1 MSASFTPAP
10 GGQKGRRIRW
20 FRDVKRRGAGP
31 GPEESGAARRRPA
44 PGKRGDGVALARPT
58 AGCHPPTPP
67 APCGDAALPTP
78 AAEQPSG
85 RINKT
90 AFKLFKRRKSG
101 GTMPSIFGVRSK
113 GGEGKGAGKAAGMVR
128 SRTHDGLADAVLESG
143 KKEEP
148 GGGGGG
154 GGDPQSAEPQGRAGG
169 GPGLSPGSA
178 VAKSH
183 SFFSLLRKNG
193 RAESGKA
200 EGAEQR
206 AGGRQ
211 KKGLKGIFSSMRW
224 HKKDK
229 NGKEE
234 RGETS
239 EIQAGLIMPGSL
251 TASLECIKEETP
263 KPLCET
269 PSGAGDV
276 GPEAPR
282 EKGSGEARASAP
294 EPQAGGGET
303 RDSAVPP
310 GEDPAAG
317 RRPEEPSREP
327 PEPGAGGEVG
337 TAKDAAIT
345 GDVPIPTIPPV
356 EPHCDSGQE
365 TAAAPDPSSVDPP
378 SEQSI
383 DRICLMFADVTSLK
397 SFDSLTGCGDIIA
410 DHEEDVGSG
419 SGGCAKSAPGAGKLG
434 ASKKHPTMVAYQGGG
449 EEMASPDQVDDTYL
463 QEFWDMLSQTE
474 ETQAEAGGGGGGA
487 KKPEGLKEN
496 RGTEGAQNRVAV
508 KRGGLHQIPIHLNHK
523 EEQKSREKDQHE
535 GVPNSDEGYWDS
547 TTPGPEEDGSTSIQK
562 ETIPRDS
569 YSGDALYDLYTEP
582 DETPPAAPA
591 DEGVTCVP
599 RSKPVSPITTTCSL
613 KTPSSTLRDSKIP
626 ISIKHLSSHPA
637 SHGAD
642 SSNSHHV
649 AHHHLAKSEMHR
661 TKIPVSKVL
670 VRRVSNRGLAG
681 TTVKAATYQD
691 SAKK

>member
-1 MSASFTPAP
+1 
-10 GGQKGRRIRW
+10 
-20 FRDVKRRGAGP
+20 
-31 GPEESGAARRRPA
+31 
-44 PGKRGDGVALARPT
+44 
-58 AGCHPPTPP
+58 
-67 APCGDAALPTP
+67 
-78 AAEQPSG
+78 
-85 RINKT
+85 
-90 AFKLFKRRKSG
+90 
-101 GTMPSIFGVRSK
+101 
-113 GGEGKGAGKAAGMVR
+113 
-128 SRTHDGLADAVLESG
+128 
-143 KKEEP
+143 
-148 GGGGGG
+148 
-154 GGDPQSAEPQGRAGG
+154 
-169 GPGLSPGSA
+169 
-178 VAKSH
+178 
-183 SFFSLLRKNG
+183 
-193 RAESGKA
+193 
-200 EGAEQR
+200 
-206 AGGRQ
+206 GGRQ

-251 TASLECIKEETP
+251 TASLECIKEEAP
-263 KPLCET
+263 KPLSET
-269 PSGAGDV
+269 PTGAGDI
-276 GPEAPR
+276 GPESPR
-282 EKGSGEARASAP
+282 EKRSGQAHSSAEEA
-294 EPQAGGGET
+294 EAGG
-303 RDSAVPP
+303 
-310 GEDPAAG
+310 
-317 RRPEEPSREP
+317 RPEELSRER
-327 PEPGAGGEVG
+327 PEPGAGEVG

-345 GDVPIPTIPPV
+345 GDIPITTIPPV

-365 TAAAPDPSSVDPP
+365 TAAAPDPSSIDPP

-419 SGGCAKSAPGAGKLG
+419 SPLGKLG

-474 ETQAEAGGGGGGA
+474 ETQTEGGGGGGGT
-487 KKPEGLKEN
+487 KKPEGLKESQ
-496 RGTEGAQNRVAV
+496 GTEGAQNRVAV

-523 EEQKSREKDQHE
+523 EEQKSREKEPHE
-535 GVPNSDEGYWDS
+535 GIPNSDEGYWDS

-569 YSGDALYDLYTEP
+569 YSGDALYDLYAEP
-582 DETPPAAPA
+582 DENPPAGPT
-591 DEGVTCVP
+591 DEEVTCVS

-613 KTPSSTLRDSKIP
+613 KTPSSTVKDSKIP

-642 SSNSHHV
+642 ASNSHHV

-681 TTVKAATYQD
+681 TTVKAAMHQD

>member
-1 MSASFTPAP
+1 MDSHCDCAEP
-10 GGQKGRRIRW
+10 
-20 FRDVKRRGAGP
+20 
-31 GPEESGAARRRPA
+31 
-44 PGKRGDGVALARPT
+44 
-58 AGCHPPTPP
+58 
-67 APCGDAALPTP
+67 P

-113 GGEGKGAGKAAGMVR
+113 GGEGKGASKAGMVR
-128 SRTHDGLADAVLESG
+128 SRTHDGLADAVLESS

-148 GGGGGG
+148 GGG
-154 GGDPQSAEPQGRAGG
+154 DPQSKEAQGRPAGNLG
-169 GPGLSPGSA
+169 VSPGSS

-193 RAESGKA
+193 RAENGRA
-200 EGAEQR
+200 ESAEQR

-234 RGETS
+234 RGEAS

-263 KPLCET
+263 KPLSET
-269 PSGAGDV
+269 PSSAGDSA
-276 GPEAPR
+276 GLEPPR
-282 EKGSGEARASAP
+282 EKRGGEALASPGEP
-294 EPQAGGGET
+294 EAGGGEP
-303 RDSAVPP
+303 RASSPP
-310 GEDPAAG
+310 PREDPAAAG
-317 RRPEEPSREP
+317 RRPEELCRQR
-327 PEPGAGGEVG
+327 PEPGAGEVG
-337 TAKDAAIT
+337 TAKDAAI
-345 GDVPIPTIPPV
+345 
-356 EPHCDSGQE
+356 
-365 TAAAPDPSSVDPP
+365 
-378 SEQSI
+378 
-383 DRICLMFADVTSLK
+383 
-397 SFDSLTGCGDIIA
+397 TGCGDIIA
-410 DHEEDVGSG
+410 DHEEDVGGG
-419 SGGCAKSAPGAGKLG
+419 SGGCEKSTPGAGKLG

-474 ETQAEAGGGGGGA
+474 ETQTEGGGGGGGT

-496 RGTEGAQNRVAV
+496 RGTEGAQNKVV
-508 KRGGLHQIPIHLNHK
+508 LKRGGLHQIPIHLNHK
-523 EEQKSREKDQHE
+523 EEQKGREKEQHE
-535 GVPNSDEGYWDS
+535 GIPNSDEGYWDS
-547 TTPGPEEDGSTSIQK
+547 TTPGPEEDSSTSIQK

-569 YSGDALYDLYTEP
+569 YSGDALYDLYAEP
-582 DETPPAAPA
+582 DENPPVGPA
-591 DEGVTCVP
+591 DEEVTCVP
-599 RSKPVSPITTTCSL
+599 RAKPVSPVTTTCSL
-613 KTPSSTLRDSKIP
+613 RTPSSSVKDSKIP
-626 ISIKHLSSHPA
+626 ISIKHLSSHAA

-642 SSNSHHV
+642 ASNSHHI

-681 TTVKAATYQD
+681 TTVKAAAYQD

>member
-1 MSASFTPAP
+1 MDSHCDCAEP
-10 GGQKGRRIRW
+10 
-20 FRDVKRRGAGP
+20 
-31 GPEESGAARRRPA
+31 
-44 PGKRGDGVALARPT
+44 
-58 AGCHPPTPP
+58 
-67 APCGDAALPTP
+67 P

-85 RINKT
+85 KINKT

-113 GGEGKGAGKAAGMVR
+113 GGEGKGASKAGMVR
-128 SRTHDGLADAVLESG
+128 SRTHDGLADAVLESS
-143 KKEEP
+143 KKEDA
-148 GGGGGG
+148 G
-154 GGDPQSAEPQGRAGG
+154 GGDPQGKDAPSRAAGSLG
-169 GPGLSPGSA
+169 VTPGSS

-193 RAESGKA
+193 RTENGKA
-200 EGAEQR
+200 ENADQR

-234 RGETS
+234 RGEAS
-239 EIQAGLIMPGSL
+239 EIQSSLIMPGSL

-263 KPLCET
+263 KPLSET
-269 PSGAGDV
+269 PNSAGDIGLELLHEKRGRDV
-276 GPEAPR
+276 HTSAEEPEV
-282 EKGSGEARASAP
+282 
-294 EPQAGGGET
+294 AGGES
-303 RDSAVPP
+303 RDSKTPP
-310 GEDPAAG
+310 GEDPAAAG
-317 RRPEEPSREP
+317 RRPEELCHERPD
-327 PEPGAGGEVG
+327 PGTGEVG

-345 GDVPIPTIPPV
+345 G
-356 EPHCDSGQE
+356 
-365 TAAAPDPSSVDPP
+365 
-378 SEQSI
+378 
-383 DRICLMFADVTSLK
+383 
-397 SFDSLTGCGDIIA
+397 CGDIIA
-410 DHEEDVGSG
+410 DQEEDVGGGSG
-419 SGGCAKSAPGAGKLG
+419 SCEKSTPGASKLG

-474 ETQAEAGGGGGGA
+474 ETQTGGGGGEGGGT
-487 KKPEGLKEN
+487 KTPEGLKEN
-496 RGTEGAQNRVAV
+496 RGTEGGQNRVAV
-508 KRGGLHQIPIHLNHK
+508 KRGGLNQIPIHLNHK
-523 EEQKSREKDQHE
+523 EEQKGREKEQHE

-547 TTPGPEEDGSTSIQK
+547 TTPGPEEDSTTSIQK

-569 YSGDALYDLYTEP
+569 YSGDALYDLYAEP
-582 DETPPAAPA
+582 DENPPGGPPV
-591 DEGVTCVP
+591 EEVTCVP

-613 KTPSSTLRDSKIP
+613 KTPSSTLKDSKIP
-626 ISIKHLSSHPA
+626 ISIKHLASHPA
-637 SHGAD
+637 SHGTD
-642 SSNSHHV
+642 TSNSHHV

>member
-1 MSASFTPAP
+1 MDSHCDCAEP
-10 GGQKGRRIRW
+10 
-20 FRDVKRRGAGP
+20 
-31 GPEESGAARRRPA
+31 
-44 PGKRGDGVALARPT
+44 
-58 AGCHPPTPP
+58 
-67 APCGDAALPTP
+67 P

-85 RINKT
+85 KINKT

-113 GGEGKGAGKAAGMVR
+113 GGEGKGASKAGMVR
-128 SRTHDGLADAVLESG
+128 SRTHDGLADAVLESS

-148 GGGGGG
+148 GGGGGS
-154 GGDPQSAEPQGRAGG
+154 DPQSREAPGRAGG
-169 GPGLSPGSA
+169 SLGVSPGGS

-193 RAESGKA
+193 RPENGKA
-200 EGAEQR
+200 ESAEQR

-224 HKKDK
+224 HRKDK

-234 RGETS
+234 RGESS
-239 EIQAGLIMPGSL
+239 EIPSGLIMPGSL

-263 KPLCET
+263 KPLSES
-269 PSGAGDV
+269 PSGAG
-276 GPEAPR
+276 GAGLEPPPEKR
-282 EKGSGEARASAP
+282 SGGAHTAAEQP
-294 EPQAGGGET
+294 PAGGGEP
-303 RDSAVPP
+303 RASSPP
-310 GEDPAAG
+310 AAEDPATAG
-317 RRPEEPSREP
+317 RRPEELSHER
-327 PEPGAGGEVG
+327 PEPGAGEVG
-337 TAKDAAIT
+337 TAKDAAI
-345 GDVPIPTIPPV
+345 
-356 EPHCDSGQE
+356 
-365 TAAAPDPSSVDPP
+365 
-378 SEQSI
+378 
-383 DRICLMFADVTSLK
+383 
-397 SFDSLTGCGDIIA
+397 TGCGDIIA
-410 DHEEDVGSG
+410 DHEEDVGGGSSG
-419 SGGCAKSAPGAGKLG
+419 CEKSTPGAGKLG

-449 EEMASPDQVDDTYL
+449 EEMASPDQVDDTCL
-463 QEFWDMLSQTE
+463 QEFWVMLSQTE
-474 ETQAEAGGGGGGA
+474 ETQTEGGGGGGGT
-487 KKPEGLKEN
+487 KKPEGLKET
-496 RGTEGAQNRVAV
+496 RGTEGTQSRVAV

-523 EEQKSREKDQHE
+523 EEQKGREKEQPE

-569 YSGDALYDLYTEP
+569 YSGDALYDLYAEP
-582 DETPPAAPA
+582 EENPPSGPTDE
-591 DEGVTCVP
+591 EVTCVP
-599 RSKPVSPITTTCSL
+599 RSKPMSPVTTTCSL
-613 KTPSSTLRDSKIP
+613 KTPSSTVKDSKIP

-681 TTVKAATYQD
+681 TTVKAAMYQD

>member
-1 MSASFTPAP
+1 MDSQCDCAEP
-10 GGQKGRRIRW
+10 
-20 FRDVKRRGAGP
+20 
-31 GPEESGAARRRPA
+31 
-44 PGKRGDGVALARPT
+44 
-58 AGCHPPTPP
+58 
-67 APCGDAALPTP
+67 P

-113 GGEGKGAGKAAGMVR
+113 GGEGKGAGKAGMVR

-148 GGGGGG
+148 GGG
-154 GGDPQSAEPQGRAGG
+154 DPQSREPPSRPGGSVGVSAG
-169 GPGLSPGSA
+169 SS

-193 RAESGKA
+193 RPENGKA
-200 EGAEQR
+200 ESAEQR

-224 HKKDK
+224 HRKDK

-239 EIQAGLIMPGSL
+239 EIQSGLIMPGSL

-263 KPLCET
+263 KPLSET
-269 PSGAGDV
+269 PGSAGDA
-276 GPEAPR
+276 GLDAPR
-282 EKGSGEARASAP
+282 EKRSGEALAAAQ
-294 EPQAGGGET
+294 EEAGAGGGEP
-303 RDSAVPP
+303 RDSSPP
-310 GEDPAAG
+310 AREDPAAAG
-317 RRPEEPSREP
+317 RRPEELCHERPD
-327 PEPGAGGEVG
+327 PGAGEVG
-337 TAKDAAIT
+337 TAKDAAI
-345 GDVPIPTIPPV
+345 
-356 EPHCDSGQE
+356 
-365 TAAAPDPSSVDPP
+365 
-378 SEQSI
+378 
-383 DRICLMFADVTSLK
+383 
-397 SFDSLTGCGDIIA
+397 TGCGDIIA

-419 SGGCAKSAPGAGKLG
+419 SGGCEKSTPGAGKLG
-434 ASKKHPTMVAYQGGG
+434 ASKKHPTMVTYQGGG
-449 EEMASPDQVDDTYL
+449 EEMASPDQVDDTCL

-474 ETQAEAGGGGGGA
+474 ETPTGGGGGT
-487 KKPEGLKEN
+487 KKPEGLKES
-496 RGTEGAQNRVAV
+496 RGAEGAQSRAV
-508 KRGGLHQIPIHLNHK
+508 GKRGGLHQIPIHLNHK
-523 EEQKSREKDQHE
+523 EEQKRREKEQHE

-547 TTPGPEEDGSTSIQK
+547 TTPGPEEDSSTSIQK

-582 DETPPAAPA
+582 DENPPAAPTV
-591 DEGVTCVP
+591 EEVTCAP
-599 RSKPVSPITTTCSL
+599 RSKPVSPITTTL
-613 KTPSSTLRDSKIP
+613 RTPSSTVKDSKIP
-626 ISIKHLSSHPA
+626 ISIKHLSSHSA

-642 SSNSHHV
+642 ASNSHHV

-681 TTVKAATYQD
+681 TTVKAATYHD

>member
-1 MSASFTPAP
+1 MDSHCDCAEP
-10 GGQKGRRIRW
+10 
-20 FRDVKRRGAGP
+20 
-31 GPEESGAARRRPA
+31 
-44 PGKRGDGVALARPT
+44 
-58 AGCHPPTPP
+58 
-67 APCGDAALPTP
+67 P

-113 GGEGKGAGKAAGMVR
+113 GGEGKGASKAGMVR
-128 SRTHDGLADAVLESG
+128 SRTHDGLADAVLESS

-148 GGGGGG
+148 GGG
-154 GGDPQSAEPQGRAGG
+154 DPQSKEAQGRPAGSLG
-169 GPGLSPGSA
+169 VSPGGS

-193 RAESGKA
+193 RPENGKA
-200 EGAEQR
+200 ESADQR

-239 EIQAGLIMPGSL
+239 EIQSGLIMPGSL

-263 KPLCET
+263 KPLSET
-269 PSGAGDV
+269 PNSAGDI
-276 GPEAPR
+276 GLEPPR
-282 EKGSGEARASAP
+282 EKRSGEAHASAEEP
-294 EPQAGGGET
+294 EAGGGES
-303 RDSAVPP
+303 RASSPLP
-310 GEDPAAG
+310 GEDPAAAG
-317 RRPEEPSREP
+317 RRPEELCRERQD
-327 PEPGAGGEVG
+327 PGAGEVG
-337 TAKDAAIT
+337 TAKDAAI
-345 GDVPIPTIPPV
+345 
-356 EPHCDSGQE
+356 
-365 TAAAPDPSSVDPP
+365 
-378 SEQSI
+378 
-383 DRICLMFADVTSLK
+383 
-397 SFDSLTGCGDIIA
+397 TGCGDIIA
-410 DHEEDVGSG
+410 DHEEDVGGG
-419 SGGCAKSAPGAGKLG
+419 SGGCEKSAPGAGKLG
-434 ASKKHPTMVAYQGGG
+434 ASKKHPTMLAYQGGG

-474 ETQAEAGGGGGGA
+474 ETQTEGGGGGGGT
-487 KKPEGLKEN
+487 KKPEGLREN

-523 EEQKSREKDQHE
+523 EEQKVREKEQHE

-582 DETPPAAPA
+582 DENPPAGPT
-591 DEGVTCVP
+591 DEEVTCVP
-599 RSKPVSPITTTCSL
+599 CSKPVSPITTTCSL
-613 KTPSSTLRDSKIP
+613 KTPSSTVKDSKIP

-637 SHGAD
+637 SLHGPD
-642 SSNSHHV
+642 TSNSHHV

-670 VRRVSNRGLAG
+670 VRRISNRGLAG
-681 TTVKAATYQD
+681 TTVKTAMYQD

>member
-1 MSASFTPAP
+1 MDSHCDCAEP
-10 GGQKGRRIRW
+10 
-20 FRDVKRRGAGP
+20 
-31 GPEESGAARRRPA
+31 
-44 PGKRGDGVALARPT
+44 
-58 AGCHPPTPP
+58 
-67 APCGDAALPTP
+67 P

-85 RINKT
+85 KINKT

-113 GGEGKGAGKAAGMVR
+113 GGEGKDASKAGMVR
-128 SRTHDGLADAVLESG
+128 SRTHDGLADAVLESS

-148 GGGGGG
+148 GGG
-154 GGDPQSAEPQGRAGG
+154 DLQSKEAQGRPAGSLG
-169 GPGLSPGSA
+169 VSAGSS

-193 RAESGKA
+193 RPENGKA
-200 EGAEQR
+200 ESAEQR

-239 EIQAGLIMPGSL
+239 EIQSGLIMPGSL

-263 KPLCET
+263 KPLSET
-269 PSGAGDV
+269 PDSAGDI
-276 GPEAPR
+276 GLEAPR
-282 EKGSGEARASAP
+282 EKRSGEAHAP
-294 EPQAGGGET
+294 AEEPGAGGGEP
-303 RDSAVPP
+303 RESSPP
-310 GEDPAAG
+310 PREEPAAAG
-317 RRPEEPSREP
+317 RRPEELSHERPD
-327 PEPGAGGEVG
+327 PGAGEVG
-337 TAKDAAIT
+337 TAKDAAI
-345 GDVPIPTIPPV
+345 
-356 EPHCDSGQE
+356 
-365 TAAAPDPSSVDPP
+365 
-378 SEQSI
+378 
-383 DRICLMFADVTSLK
+383 
-397 SFDSLTGCGDIIA
+397 TGCGDIIA

-419 SGGCAKSAPGAGKLG
+419 SGGCEKSTPGAGAGKLG

-474 ETQAEAGGGGGGA
+474 ETQTEGGGGGT
-487 KKPEGLKEN
+487 KNPEGLKEN
-496 RGTEGAQNRVAV
+496 RGTEGAQNRAAV
-508 KRGGLHQIPIHLNHK
+508 KRGGLHQIHLNHK
-523 EEQKSREKDQHE
+523 EEQKGREKEQHE

-582 DETPPAAPA
+582 DENPPAGPA
-591 DEGVTCVP
+591 DEEVTCVP

-613 KTPSSTLRDSKIP
+613 KTPSGTVKDSKIP

-642 SSNSHHV
+642 ASNSHHV

-681 TTVKAATYQD
+681 TTVKAAMYQD

>member
-1 MSASFTPAP
+1 MDSHCDCAEP
-10 GGQKGRRIRW
+10 
-20 FRDVKRRGAGP
+20 
-31 GPEESGAARRRPA
+31 
-44 PGKRGDGVALARPT
+44 
-58 AGCHPPTPP
+58 
-67 APCGDAALPTP
+67 P

-113 GGEGKGAGKAAGMVR
+113 GGEGKGASKGGMVR
-128 SRTHDGLADAVLESG
+128 SRTHDGLADAVLESS

-148 GGGGGG
+148 GGGGGPE
-154 GGDPQSAEPQGRAGG
+154 PQSKEAQGRPAGSLG
-169 GPGLSPGSA
+169 VSAGSS

-193 RAESGKA
+193 RPENGKA
-200 EGAEQR
+200 ESADQR

-229 NGKEE
+229 YGKEE

-239 EIQAGLIMPGSL
+239 EIRSGLIMPGSL

-263 KPLCET
+263 KPLSET
-269 PSGAGDV
+269 PNGAGDV
-276 GPEAPR
+276 GLEAPR
-282 EKGSGEARASAP
+282 EKR
-294 EPQAGGGET
+294 
-303 RDSAVPP
+303 
-310 GEDPAAG
+310 
-317 RRPEEPSREP
+317 
-327 PEPGAGGEVG
+327 
-337 TAKDAAIT
+337 
-345 GDVPIPTIPPV
+345 
-356 EPHCDSGQE
+356 
-365 TAAAPDPSSVDPP
+365 
-378 SEQSI
+378 
-383 DRICLMFADVTSLK
+383 
-397 SFDSLTGCGDIIA
+397 GCGDIIA

-419 SGGCAKSAPGAGKLG
+419 SGGCEKSTPGAGKLG

-474 ETQAEAGGGGGGA
+474 ETQTEGGGGGGGGT

-496 RGTEGAQNRVAV
+496 RGIEGPQNRVAV
-508 KRGGLHQIPIHLNHK
+508 KRGGLHQIPVHLNHK
-523 EEQKSREKDQHE
+523 EEQKGRDKEQHE

-582 DETPPAAPA
+582 DENPPAGPA
-591 DEGVTCVP
+591 GEEVTCVP

-613 KTPSSTLRDSKIP
+613 KTPSSTVKDSKIP

-642 SSNSHHV
+642 ASNSHHV

>member
-1 MSASFTPAP
+1 MDSHCDCAEP
-10 GGQKGRRIRW
+10 
-20 FRDVKRRGAGP
+20 
-31 GPEESGAARRRPA
+31 
-44 PGKRGDGVALARPT
+44 
-58 AGCHPPTPP
+58 
-67 APCGDAALPTP
+67 P

-85 RINKT
+85 KINKT

-113 GGEGKGAGKAAGMVR
+113 GGEGKGASKTGMVR

-143 KKEEP
+143 KKE
-148 GGGGGG
+148 
-154 GGDPQSAEPQGRAGG
+154 DAGG
-169 GPGLSPGSA
+169 GEAQGKDAPSRAAGGLGGSA
-178 VAKSH
+178 SSSVAKSH

-193 RAESGKA
+193 RPENGKA
-200 EGAEQR
+200 AENAEQR

-224 HKKDK
+224 HRKDK
-229 NGKEE
+229 IGKEE
-234 RGETS
+234 RGEAS
-239 EIQAGLIMPGSL
+239 EIPSGLIMPGSL

-263 KPLCET
+263 KPLSET
-269 PSGAGDV
+269 PNGAGDTGV
-276 GPEAPR
+276 ESQQ
-282 EKGSGEARASAP
+282 EKRGGDACVSAE
-294 EPQAGGGET
+294 EPQAGGGES
-303 RDSAVPP
+303 RDSKTPP
-310 GEDPAAG
+310 GEDPAAAA
-317 RRPEEPSREP
+317 RRLEELCGERPD
-327 PEPGAGGEVG
+327 PGAGEVG

-345 GDVPIPTIPPV
+345 GDIPITTIPPV

-410 DHEEDVGSG
+410 DQEEDVGGG
-419 SGGCAKSAPGAGKLG
+419 SGGCEKSTPGAGKLG
-434 ASKKHPTMVAYQGGG
+434 APKKHPTMVAYQGGG

-474 ETQAEAGGGGGGA
+474 ETETGGGGGGGGGT
-487 KKPEGLKEN
+487 KTPEGLKEN

-508 KRGGLHQIPIHLNHK
+508 KRGGLNQIPIHLNNK
-523 EEQKSREKDQHE
+523 EEQKGRENEQHE

-547 TTPGPEEDGSTSIQK
+547 TTPGPEEDSTTSIQK
-562 ETIPRDS
+562 ETLPRDS
-569 YSGDALYDLYTEP
+569 YSGDALYDLYAEP
-582 DETPPAAPA
+582 DENPPGGPP
-591 DEGVTCVP
+591 EEEVTCMP

-613 KTPSSTLRDSKIP
+613 KTPSSTVKDSKIP
-626 ISIKHLSSHPA
+626 ISIKHLASHPA
-637 SHGAD
+637 SHGTD
-642 SSNSHHV
+642 TSNSHHV

-681 TTVKAATYQD
+681 TTVKAATHQD